1 MARSTDRRIAL
12 LLVAG
17 CGSIFLRGG
26 QPSYC
31 PYVIRRETLKP
42 NSTTISMSS
51 LQAASSGRG
60 GGGGRGNNNSGGG
73 GRGNNN
79 NNQHGRGGGRG
90 GGGYQYQQQQP
101 QQGRGSMQMP
111 GNSRG
116 GGVGMWQP
124 SGAAGQP
131 TTAAGAA
138 LAGMA
143 SSMGPPGGGQPM
155 YPGQMPPPQYGM
167 QYAPPPQYAQPGMPG
182 GELLITCMMVSF
194 FLCMMVF
201 LPVHVRGI
209 WVCLLVWCCITRINH
224 NIMYC
229 DEMLMLAQ

>member
-1 MARSTDRRIAL
+1 
-12 LLVAG
+12 
-17 CGSIFLRGG
+17 
-26 QPSYC
+26 
-31 PYVIRRETLKP
+31 
-42 NSTTISMSS
+42 MSS

-60 GGGGRGNNNSGGG
+60 GGG

-182 GELLITCMMVSF
+182 GELIITCMLVFFSVYDGLFSCAYVCWFDVLSHVSII
-194 FLCMMVF
+194 
-201 LPVHVRGI
+201 R
-209 WVCLLVWCCITRINH
+209 TD
-224 NIMYC
+224 C
-229 DEMLMLAQ
+229 DEMLMLVQ